1 MKLPA
6 LLAATLAAIPV
17 VAAAESRPAPPA
29 DQTVSVEFLS
39 DVYTVDKK
47 YRSMLGP
54 QSTQTIYLLEGGAAA
69 PEELLWV
76 TGFSAVMVGADGKA
90 PISQEFM
97 CHSNLDMNMRLH
109 KRLLGLEREA
119 PDRVFTLSQGQ
130 QEVAFPPGFGMPVL
144 SSEPFRLT
152 TQVLNL
158 NREGE
163 SFEVRHKVT
172 VNFVRDRDL
181 TAPMKPLMQV
191 VANGLVLIDGKDP
204 YFDVAQPD
212 PNTHGSGCLTG
223 LSAVSADHLVAD
235 QQGRRFSG
243 HWVVKPGRQVNH
255 TNVTRYMNLPFDTT
269 VHYIAVHLHPFAE
282 SLELK
287 DLTTGESVYRSLAR
301 GIEGKIGLSRVDYF
315 SSAEGVPL
323 HKDHEYELIS
333 VYDNTSSQEQDS
345 MAVMYMYALD
355 PEFRSPRSGS
365 PAGSPAPAAR

>member
-1 MKLPA
+1 MRAFPA
-6 LLAATLAAIPV
+6 VLAAALAAFAPLGASPADP
-17 VAAAESRPAPPA
+17 AAAADAAVSR
-29 DQTVSVEFLS
+29 TVEFYS
-39 DVYTVDKK
+39 DVYTVDRK

-54 QSTQTIYLLEGGAAA
+54 QSTQTIYLLGEGSGE
-69 PEELLWV
+69 EELLWV
-76 TGFSAVMVGADGKA
+76 TGFRAVMVGADGET

-130 QEVAFPPGFGMPVL
+130 QDVAFPPGFGMPVY

-158 NREGE
+158 NVEGE
-163 SFEVRHKVT
+163 PFQVRHKVT
-172 VNFVRDRDL
+172 VSFVRDRDL
-181 TAPMKPLMQV
+181 KVKMKPLMQV

-204 YFDVAQPD
+204 YYDVPLPD

-255 TNVTRYMNLPFDTT
+255 TNVTRYMDLPFDTR

-282 SLELK
+282 SLELR
-287 DLTTGESVYRSLAR
+287 DLTAGTTVYKSLAQ
-301 GIEGKIGLSRVDYF
+301 GIPGKIGLSKVDAF
-315 SSAEGVPL
+315 SSPEGIAL
-323 HKDHEYELIS
+323 YKDHEYELIS
-333 VYDNTSSQEQDS
+333 VYDNTSSQDQDS

-355 PEFRSPRSGS
+355 AEFVG
-365 PAGSPAPAAR
+365 AR